1 MPAQAG
7 APPGGGDQDKLL
19 EEALQVVKSQS
30 FQMKRSLDGSKLME
44 GLKHASKMLCELR
57 TSVLSPKA
65 YYELYMAISDEL
77 RHLELYL
84 VDEFQKGKK
93 VSDLYELVQYAGN
106 IIPRLYLLVTV
117 GTVYIKAK
125 NIPTKDILKDLV
137 EMCRGV
143 QHPLRGLFLRNYLL
157 QSIKRDLPEDTVETK
172 HGSVDDSI
180 DFVLLNFSEMNKLW
194 VRMQHQGHSRNKGQ
208 REKERRELRILVGTN
223 LVRLS
228 SLEGVLPDTYAKK
241 ILPSIL
247 EQIVVCKDS
256 IAQEYLMECIIQVF
270 PDEMHL
276 QTLTPFLDACG
287 QLEASVNVKN
297 IIIALIDR
305 LAAFSLRDGPPAIP
319 DELNLFELFSGQV
332 AQVIKLRSSM
342 PTVDCIALQVSLA
355 NLAIKC
361 YGTQLEYVN
370 KVLEDTAEILTS
382 REEAGLGHGNQAT
395 RELVKLLKICID
407 DYDSI
412 ATALSLEKFVDMF
425 AFFDFDLRQ
434 EMALHALQ
442 SVADKGTHLSNVDE
456 VETYL
461 KVIAPAISDQED
473 QPSEAPD
480 PEDFLEEQSLVGRFV
495 TLLQAETPDMQY
507 QMISLTKKKLSG
519 GGAERLKFTMPA
531 LVFKAFRLAQQYA
544 ELGDTDPNWEKKM
557 KKIFTFC
564 HQIISG
570 LAKAEFTD
578 LALRLFLQAAL
589 TANSVEFEATESIAY
604 EFWTQAITLYE
615 EEVSESVAQIAAI
628 TLMVGTLEAM
638 TCFGEDNQSTLA
650 TKCAIISSKL
660 VKKSDQSK
668 GVCLCAHLFWS
679 CITLE
684 DKGPKKDGKQVQK
697 CLKKATKVAK
707 SCMEPLSQA
716 AIFVEILNRAILFYE
731 WGAPEVPVES
741 LVDIVGEVR
750 EALESLVDE
759 EEADP
764 VRQYFEAT
772 LAYIEEK
779 KAAGGEFSYEGASFD
794 A

>member
-1 MPAQAG
+1 MIPAPACLP
-7 APPGGGDQDKLL
+7 AP
-19 EEALQVVKSQS
+19 
-30 FQMKRSLDGSKLME
+30 LD
-44 GLKHASKMLCELR
+44 
-57 TSVLSPKA
+57 
-65 YYELYMAISDEL
+65 MAISDEL

-228 SLEGVLPDTYAKK
+228 SLEGVLPDTYSTK

-247 EQIVVCKDS
+247 EQIVVCKDA

-276 QTLTPFLDACG
+276 KTLSAFLDACG
-287 QLEASVNVKN
+287 QLEAKVNVKN

-305 LAAFSLRDGPPAIP
+305 LAAFALRDDAAGIP
-319 DELNLFELFSGQV
+319 EEMNLFEIFSEQV
-332 AQVIKLRSSM
+332 EKVVKMRSSM
-342 PTVDCIALQVSLA
+342 PTEDCIALQVSLA

-361 YGTQLEYVN
+361 YGDKLEYVN
-370 KVLEDTAEILTS
+370 KVLVDTAEILTTK
-382 REEAGLGHGNQAT
+382 EEKAMDHGNQAT
-395 RELVKLLKICID
+395 RELVKLLKTCMD
-407 DYDSI
+407 DYDTI
-412 ATALSLEKFVDMF
+412 ATALSLEQFVKMF
-425 AFFDFDLRQ
+425 AFFGYDLRQ

-442 SVADKGTHLSNVDE
+442 NVTEKATSLTDVTE
-456 VETYL
+456 VETFL
-461 KVIAPAISDQED
+461 QVIGPAITDQED
-473 QPSEAPD
+473 QPSEAAD
-480 PEDFLEEQSLVGRFV
+480 AEDFLEEQSLVGRFV
-495 TLLQAETPDMQY
+495 TLLEAETLDMQY
-507 QMISLTKKKLSG
+507 QMISLTKKQLSG

-531 LVFKAFRLAQQYA
+531 LVFKAFKLAQKYA
-544 ELGDTDPNWEKKM
+544 EVGEEDPVWEKKL

-570 LAKAEFTD
+570 LAKAEFHD

-589 TANSVEFEATESIAY
+589 TANTVEFESTESIAY

-615 EEVSESVAQIAAI
+615 EEISESVAQIAAI
-628 TLMVGTLEAM
+628 TLMIGTLETM
-638 TCFGEDNQSTLA
+638 SCFGDDNYTALA
-650 TKCAIISSKL
+650 TKCAIMSSKL
-660 VKKSDQSK
+660 VKKPDQAG
-668 GVCLCAHLFWS
+668 GVCLCTHLFWS
-679 CITLE
+679 CVTLE
-684 DKGPKKDGKQVQK
+684 NKELAKDGKQVQK

-707 SCMEPLSQA
+707 SCMEPLAQA
-716 AIFVEILNRAILFYE
+716 AIFVQILNRAILFYE

-741 LVDIVGEVR
+741 LIDIVGEVR
-750 EALESLVDE
+750 EALESLEGE
-759 EEADP
+759 EEAEP
-764 VRQYFEAT
+764 VRQYFENT
-772 LAYIEEK
+772 LAHIEGK
-779 KAAGGEFSYEGASFD
+779 KAEGGEFSYEGASFD

>member
-1 MPAQAG
+1 
-7 APPGGGDQDKLL
+7 
-19 EEALQVVKSQS
+19 
-30 FQMKRSLDGSKLME
+30 
-44 GLKHASKMLCELR
+44 
-57 TSVLSPKA
+57 
-65 YYELYMAISDEL
+65 
-77 RHLELYL
+77 
-84 VDEFQKGKK
+84 
-93 VSDLYELVQYAGN
+93 
-106 IIPRLYLLVTV
+106 
-117 GTVYIKAK
+117 
-125 NIPTKDILKDLV
+125 
-137 EMCRGV
+137 
-143 QHPLRGLFLRNYLL
+143 
-157 QSIKRDLPEDTVETK
+157 
-172 HGSVDDSI
+172 
-180 DFVLLNFSEMNKLW
+180 MNKLW

-228 SLEGVLPDTYAKK
+228 SLEGVLPDTYSKK

-276 QTLTPFLDACG
+276 QTLTAFLDACG
-287 QLEASVNVKN
+287 QLEAKVNVKN

-305 LAAFSLRDGPPAIP
+305 LAAFSLRDDAAAIP
-319 DELNLFELFSGQV
+319 EELNLFEIFSAQV
-332 AQVIKLRSSM
+332 AQVIKMRASM
-342 PTVDCIALQVSLA
+342 PTEDCIALQVSLA

-361 YGTQLEYVN
+361 YSDQLEYVN
-370 KVLEDTAEILTS
+370 KVLVDTADMLTS
-382 REEAGLGHGNQAT
+382 REEKGLDHGNQAT

-412 ATALSLEKFVDMF
+412 STALSLEKFVDMF
-425 AFFDFDLRQ
+425 GFFGFDLRQ

-442 SVADKGTHLSNVDE
+442 SVTDKGTHLSDVAE
-456 VETYL
+456 VETFL
-461 KVIAPAISDQED
+461 QVIAPAIADQED
-473 QPSEAPD
+473 QPAEARD
-480 PEDFLEEQSLVGRFV
+480 ADDFLEEQSLVGRFV
-495 TLLQAETPDMQY
+495 TLLEAESPDMQY
-507 QMISLTKKKLSG
+507 QIISLTKKQLSG
-519 GGAERLKFTMPA
+519 GGADRLKFTMPA
-531 LVFKAFRLAQQYA
+531 LVFKAFRLAQRYA
-544 ELGDTDPNWEKKM
+544 DIGDEDPVWEKKM

-628 TLMVGTLEAM
+628 TLMIGTLETM
-638 TCFGEDNQSTLA
+638 TCFGEDNYTALA
-650 TKCAIISSKL
+650 TKCAIMSSKL
-660 VKKSDQSK
+660 VKKPDQSK
-668 GVCLCAHLFWS
+668 GVCLCTHLFWS

-684 DKGPKKDGKQVQK
+684 NKEQAKDGKQVQK

-741 LVDIVGEVR
+741 LVDIAGEVR

-759 EEADP
+759 EEAEP
-764 VRQYFEAT
+764 VRQYFDAT
-772 LAYIEEK
+772 LEHIAQK
-779 KAAGGEFSYEGASFD
+779 KERFLTAPESTSASFEGFD
-794 A
+794 PL